1 MDAEQKAKWVAA
13 LRGEDF
19 IQHRGALCGADE
31 KHLCCI
37 GVGFVVLKGGNP
49 ETFDTEQ
56 AAEAIGLSDA
66 QKDTLIDMND
76 GAANTREHSFWEI
89 ADYIEAN
96 L

>member
-1 MDAEQKAKWVAA
+1 MDAELKAKWVAA

-19 IQHRGALCGADE
+19 IQHRGALCGPDE

-37 GVGFVVLKGGNP
+37 GVGLVVLKGADP
-49 ETFDTEQ
+49 EKSDTET
-56 AAEAIGLSDA
+56 AAQAIGLSDA
-66 QKDTLIDMND
+66 QKDTLVDLND
-76 GAANTREHSFWEI
+76 GAANTPEHSFWEI